1 MYRTFCIIISRGN
14 NRKDIE
20 EGRGIWS
27 DIDPRQSVGN
37 RALKRVWFLFPRL
50 FIISRPRRRLAM
62 HISLPANCLTPNQ
75 HPSVAFTFQIILLAG
90 ADNKVSG
97 NASTE
102 TDNSLASPANDFS
115 RLIGGGEGYISEQN
129 LYRNCFLIEEHG
141 RKIQ

>member
-1 MYRTFCIIISRGN
+1 
-14 NRKDIE
+14 
-20 EGRGIWS
+20 
-27 DIDPRQSVGN
+27 
-37 RALKRVWFLFPRL
+37 
-50 FIISRPRRRLAM
+50 M

-115 RLIGGGEGYISEQN
+115 RLIRGVKDIYLSRIYIEIV
-129 LYRNCFLIEEHG
+129 F
-141 RKIQ
+141 